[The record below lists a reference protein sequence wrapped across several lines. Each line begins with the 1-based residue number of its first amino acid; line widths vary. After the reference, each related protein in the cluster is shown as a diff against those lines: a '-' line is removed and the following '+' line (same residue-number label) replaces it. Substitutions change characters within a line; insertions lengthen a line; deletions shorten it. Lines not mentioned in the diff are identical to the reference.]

1 MTISFPLL
9 KLMGPK
15 IPVFLIGK
23 NLKKFKQKMRKR
35 NAYIPQKRRTCVFSF
50 KARIKSLLL
59 LLLGYQFQES
69 QGILKL
75 ETLAFHSDQI

>member
-1 MTISFPLL
+1 
-9 KLMGPK
+9 
-15 IPVFLIGK
+15 
-23 NLKKFKQKMRKR
+23 MRKR
-35 NAYIPQKRRTCVFSF
+35 NAYMPKNAGPAFFSF

-75 ETLAFHSDQI
+75 ETLVFPV